1 MFDPQVVDYIK
12 KALAAGQTTEQIKKA
27 LLENGWSEMEINEN
41 ILEANPPKVEISEP
55 TVQGSNITKPTSAPA
70 EPASKPQP
78 TPVQSFGE
86 IKPEI
91 KPEPKIETKTEP
103 VQPQAITEPKLQPR
117 PEPEI
122 ENRFAITNE
131 PVLQPEVQKQPQIE
145 PKLDLKT
152 EPLPQSN
159 YVPGYTAEEATT
171 PSASPTQSTYTYQH
185 QPKARPED
193 KAQGRGIKILI
204 SLAVIIMI
212 VALGGAGFIYF
223 KPLDYIQKLIS
234 PSIVQVT
241 PGTTETVT
249 ETTPTFAS
257 YNIKNTSFTASLPDY
272 TINLT
277 ELTNLSNF
285 ETAIGTS
292 FTDKQKTSLIDNNFF
307 IASNFDKFYS
317 SATTDYADR
326 NDDWTGLYKTI
337 GGTPSVSTRAPEN
350 SIFISSDYL
359 THIYHKLL
367 EQEFSYTEELNLY
380 PAFSALSNSLLSST
394 LANLSTATDPL
405 QQASYERL
413 SAYFLVSSAIL
424 NNASADYQTFS
435 QNSYID
441 DTKTDTK
448 AAVLELLNSLAD
460 ENGVS
465 ENAKSIAEQEV
476 GLIFDASRFATSPLM
491 GTFQPNTQEDYTQ
504 YTPRSH
510 YSKNV
515 IFRDYFRAMI
525 WFGRM
530 NFLLNS
536 TELTRDSANVALLM
550 TADDLKKW
558 ESIYQP
564 TSFLVGQSDDL
575 TIYDLNKAIK
585 ATSFSTADESDQ
597 AIAKLQT
604 ELLTY
609 SNPKIMSSVIISES
623 VLNTT
628 KEDLQNSTKGFRFMG
643 QRFTPDAFIFSELT
657 QGDETADPTTG
668 QKLPSTPTALMVSTL
683 MGDVVSKDLL
693 NTWIATNAKDSD
705 KVLANKMAT
714 LQNYFDTTSSAQW
727 TSNIYWSWIYTIKSL
742 FTSADSKTGYPM
754 FMKSNDWNKKQT
766 QTFLGSWTELKH
778 DTLLYAKQSYAEK
791 GAGGDETEV
800 AAVPKGYVE
809 PNVAFLDRL
818 IALVNMTTEGLD
830 KFNLMPEAFKSR
842 NSTFVE
848 SLEFFKKIAVSELQN
863 ETISDDDFEQ
873 LRLSAY
879 SLDQILQAPDS
890 QVQLES
896 NARSALIADVHT
908 DVVKNQI
915 LYEAD
920 GIPNYVYVAVK
931 DANGTRLTKGL
942 VYSYYEFTNPVSTRL
957 TDETWQKWN
966 YSSTIK
972 LLKMPD
978 WSKALIK

>member
-55 TVQGSNITKPTSAPA
+55 TVQGSNITKP
-70 EPASKPQP
+70 
-78 TPVQSFGE
+78 
-86 IKPEI
+86 EI
-91 KPEPKIETKTEP
+91 KPEPISQPQPIVEPKIEIKPEP
-103 VQPQAITEPKLQPR
+103 VQPQPTAEPKLQPR

-122 ENRFAITNE
+122 ENRFTITNE
-131 PVLQPEVQKQPQIE
+131 PVSQPEVQKQPQIE

-159 YVPGYTAEEATT
+159 YVPGYTAEEVTT
-171 PSASPTQSTYTYQH
+171 PSTSPTQSTYTYQH
-185 QPKARPED
+185 QPKPQPEN
-193 KAQGRGIKILI
+193 KAQSRGIKILI
-204 SLAVIIMI
+204 SLAVIILV

-223 KPLDYIQKLIS
+223 KPLDYIKNLIS
-234 PSIVQVT
+234 PSVVEVT
-241 PGTTETVT
+241 PGTTETAG
-249 ETTPTFAS
+249 ETTTNFAN
-257 YNIKNTSFTASLPDY
+257 YNLANTSFNASLTDY

-285 ETAIGTS
+285 EATLGTS

-350 SIFISSDYL
+350 SVFISSDYL

-380 PAFSALSNSLLSST
+380 PALSELSNSLLGSALIS
-394 LANLSTATDPL
+394 LSTTTDPL

-448 AAVLELLNSLAD
+448 AAVLESLNSLAT
-460 ENGVS
+460 ENKVS
-465 ENAKSIAEQEV
+465 ESAKSIAEQEI
-476 GLIFDASRFATSPLM
+476 GLIFDASRFAVSPLM

-550 TADDLKKW
+550 TANDLQKW

-585 ATSFSTADESDQ
+585 ATGFSTADESDIV
-597 AIAKLQT
+597 IAKLQT

-609 SNPKIMSSVIISES
+609 SNPKIMSSVIIDES

-657 QGDETADPTTG
+657 QGDEAADPATG

-693 NTWIATNAKDSD
+693 NTWIATNAKNSD

-714 LQNYFDTTSSAQW
+714 LQNYFDNTSNAQW

-742 FTSADSKTGYPM
+742 FTSEDSKTGYPM
-754 FMKSNDWNKKQT
+754 FMKNDDWNKKQT

-818 IALVNMTTEGLD
+818 IALVSMTTEGLD
-830 KFNLMPEAFKSR
+830 KFNLMPETFKSR

-848 SLEFFKKIAVSELQN
+848 SLEFFKKIAVAELQN